1 MHTGIACRLGWRDAR
16 QGSVRQVAL
25 HLGAMHLSGVILLC
39 SFLIP
44 PAWALDAY
52 GAAPMSEPSADMPPF
67 VIIAS
72 MLFACVGFH
81 VLVQIPSGLLG
92 TWLGRNHSG
101 LISYAS
107 ALVVA
112 GVLTA
117 LALRVALHIED
128 VSLWADFMVRGSV
141 GLAGYAWV
149 SRRRVRPA

>member
-1 MHTGIACRLGWRDAR
+1 MNTGMTSRPGWRDAR
-16 QGSVRQVAL
+16 RGSVRQVAL

-52 GAAPMSEPSADMPPF
+52 GAAPVSDPSADVPPF
-67 VIIAS
+67 AILAS
-72 MLFACVGFH
+72 MLFACVAFH

-101 LISYAS
+101 LIGYAS

-117 LALRVALHIED
+117 LVLRVALHSED
-128 VSLWADFMVRGSV
+128 VSLWADLMARGSV

-149 SRRRVRPA
+149 SRRRVRAA